1 MHLRDKTMTR
11 NQEMLLD
18 SLVTER
24 SPILKI
30 IPVARLQLLWESL
43 PGSPNP
49 HTWTA
54 MRRWLSGSL
63 NSHSLA
69 YPPFA
74 DRTELMAAEEK
85 VKNSVPWKW
94 PTKAFLNQ
102 IHFVIS
108 SRLCWMLKKKKRC
121 MSISKEKVPI
131 CYGLHTSHFPQVVLN
146 NCFLWVPWHTV
157 CVPINGPSH
166 SLPRIPVICGP
177 GDLPQ

>member
-43 PGSPNP
+43 PGYPNP

-69 YPPFA
+69 YPSFA
-74 DRTELMAAEEK
+74 DRSELMAAEEK
-85 VKNSVPWKW
+85 VKNNVPWKW

-102 IHFVIS
+102 VHFVIS
-108 SRLCWMLKKKKRC
+108 SRLCWILKKKKKMYVNIKRESAN
-121 MSISKEKVPI
+121 MLWTT
-131 CYGLHTSHFPQVVLN
+131 YFP
-146 NCFLWVPWHTV
+146 FL
-157 CVPINGPSH
+157 PSSTEQLL
-166 SLPRIPVICGP
+166 SLGSMAHCLCPC
-177 GDLPQ
+177 